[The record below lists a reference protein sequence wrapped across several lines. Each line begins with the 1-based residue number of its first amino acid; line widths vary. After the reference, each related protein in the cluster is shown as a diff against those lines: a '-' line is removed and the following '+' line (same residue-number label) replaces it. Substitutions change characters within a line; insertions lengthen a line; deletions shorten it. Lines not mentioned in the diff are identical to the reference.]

1 MTNQTHPVNQNG
13 HGDFERRDI
22 GAGGVM
28 WFLVGLGA
36 VIVVA
41 YFLVQGIYNVLNT
54 HFAENQPAPSPLSA
68 NVPKDTRKLP
78 APYGSDYQKYL
89 KESFP
94 APQLE
99 TDERTELN
107 DVRLREEN
115 TLSTYDYVDK
125 NAGTIRIPIDRAMDL
140 LVQRGLPVRPQSG
153 EAPAQ
158 TTKSQPDKMKGSK
171 Q

>member
-1 MTNQTHPVNQNG
+1 MSNETHPAKHNG

-22 GAGGVM
+22 GVGGVV
-28 WFLVGLGA
+28 WFLVGLAA
-36 VIVVA
+36 VLVICF
-41 YFLVQGIYNVLNT
+41 FLVQGVYNVLET
-54 HFAENQPAPSPLSA
+54 HFAENQPAASPLST

-89 KESFP
+89 RENFP

-115 TLSTYDYVDK
+115 VLSTYDYVDR
-125 NAGTIRIPIDRAMDL
+125 NAGTVRIPIDRAIDL

-153 EAPAQ
+153 EAPTQTAKAQ
-158 TTKSQPDKMKGSK
+158 PGKEKGTKQ
-171 Q
+171 